1 MRKFSLIAAVLL
13 LSSAWMLAQS
23 SQYPSSAPSSA
34 QSATQSAAQDASQ
47 AAKDA
52 NQAAQDTTQT
62 ASQAA
67 KEAGTT
73 VEGCI
78 GGSAGSY
85 TLTESSGKVY
95 QLAGDTSKLGDHVGH
110 DVKVTGTLASSA
122 GAAASSAAGATPT
135 LTVKKVKMVA
145 ATCK

>member
-1 MRKFSLIAAVLL
+1 MRKVSLIAAVLL
-13 LSSAWMLAQS
+13 LASAWVLAQSSRSPS

-34 QSATQSAAQDASQ
+34 QSAAQDAGQ
-47 AAKDA
+47 T
-52 NQAAQDTTQT
+52 AAQ
-62 ASQAA
+62 AG

-73 VEGCI
+73 VEGCL

-85 TLTESSGKVY
+85 TLTDSSGKVY

-110 DVKVTGTLASSA
+110 DIKVTGTAASSA

-135 LTVKKVKMVA
+135 LTVKKVRMVS
-145 ATCK
+145 ATCTNK